1 MEATGDEEVVWE
13 NEKCVLAEPTMDPAE
28 KETAKIKNGK
38 YFDRVEK

>member
-13 NEKCVLAEPTMDPAE
+13 NEKCVLVEPAMAPAE

-38 YFDRVEK
+38 YFDRFGK